1 MVTAC
6 ATAESD
12 PRGDLGAAVT
22 LSDPS
27 LQDAKAELLATII
40 EESERLNRFIANLL
54 DMTRLEAGAVAETQ
68 GPLLGRI
75 PEGLE
80 Y

>member
-1 MVTAC
+1 MGWNI
-6 ATAESD
+6 E
-12 PRGDLGAAVT
+12 PRTIKKPIENTMKKKKASWRRLGG
-22 LSDPS
+22 
-27 LQDAKAELLATII
+27 LLARLGDVLGF
-40 EESERLNRFIANLL
+40 ENPSEAAGGGWR
-54 DMTRLEAGAVAETQ
+54 RLEAGAVAETQ